1 MVCPVNFVKKI
12 IPILILVSLTV
23 SVIAIMSQHVTFALY
38 FLPLNNTLIN
48 QEGENVTNR
57 TIPAGPAPA
66 PTNNQ
71 TTLALPAGPAPA
83 PTNNQTTL
91 AIPAGPAP
99 APTNN
104 QTTLALPAGPAPA
117 PTNNQTTLALPAG
130 PAPAPTNNQTTL
142 ALPAGP
148 APAPTNNQ
156 TTLAL
161 PAGPAPAPTNNQT
174 TLALPAGPAPAPT
187 NNQTTLALPAGP
199 TNNPSLLSYIDPTFK
214 FKISY
219 PSNLT
224 KYGVLNL
231 NIHKTTN
238 IGHES
243 LGEVAFGLP
252 KSSGTFLTISFGKE
266 PGNFL
271 LKDYV
276 AAEINFLSRYMGF
289 KQVES

>member
-48 QEGENVTNR
+48 QEGENITNR

-83 PTNNQTTL
+83 PTNN
-91 AIPAGPAP
+91 
-99 APTNN
+99 
-104 QTTLALPAGPAPA
+104 
-117 PTNNQTTLALPAG
+117 
-130 PAPAPTNNQTTL
+130 
-142 ALPAGP
+142 
-148 APAPTNNQ
+148 
-156 TTLAL
+156 
-161 PAGPAPAPTNNQT
+161 
-174 TLALPAGPAPAPT
+174 
-187 NNQTTLALPAGP
+187 
-199 TNNPSLLSYIDPTFK
+199 PSILSYIDPTFK

-289 KQVES
+289 KQVESTPMSLGGNPANRIVYIYDIIKNGSEVKQGKSMEIITISDSWPIFVEYRSSLSDYQKYLPLAQKIIDSFQFTK

>member
-12 IPILILVSLTV
+12 IPILILISLTV

-38 FLPLNNTLIN
+38 FLPLNNTLIS

-66 PTNNQ
+66 PTNN
-71 TTLALPAGPAPA
+71 L
-83 PTNNQTTL
+83 
-91 AIPAGPAP
+91 
-99 APTNN
+99 
-104 QTTLALPAGPAPA
+104 
-117 PTNNQTTLALPAG
+117 
-130 PAPAPTNNQTTL
+130 
-142 ALPAGP
+142 
-148 APAPTNNQ
+148 
-156 TTLAL
+156 
-161 PAGPAPAPTNNQT
+161 
-174 TLALPAGPAPAPT
+174 
-187 NNQTTLALPAGP
+187 
-199 TNNPSLLSYIDPTFK
+199 SLLSYIDPTFK

-289 KQVES
+289 KQVESTPMSLGGNPANRIVYIYDIVKNGSEVKQGKSMEIITISDSWPIFVEYRGSLSDYQKYLPLAQKIIDSFQFTK

>member
-91 AIPAGPAP
+91 A
-99 APTNN
+99 
-104 QTTLALPAGPAPA
+104 LPAGPAPA
-117 PTNNQTTLALPAG
+117 PTNNQTTLALP
-130 PAPAPTNNQTTL
+130 PA
-142 ALPAGP
+142 
-148 APAPTNNQ
+148 
-156 TTLAL
+156 
-161 PAGPAPAPTNNQT
+161 
-174 TLALPAGPAPAPT
+174 
-187 NNQTTLALPAGP
+187 P
-199 TNNPSLLSYIDPTFK
+199 TNNPSLLSYADPTFK

-289 KQVES
+289 KQVESTPMSLGGNPANRIVYIYDIVKNGSEVKQGKSMEIITISDSWPIFVEYRGSLSDYQKYLPLAQKIIDSFQFTK

>member
-1 MVCPVNFVKKI
+1 MDSPVNFVKKI

-71 TTLALPAGPAPA
+71 TTLALPPA
-83 PTNNQTTL
+83 
-91 AIPAGPAP
+91 
-99 APTNN
+99 
-104 QTTLALPAGPAPA
+104 
-117 PTNNQTTLALPAG
+117 
-130 PAPAPTNNQTTL
+130 
-142 ALPAGP
+142 
-148 APAPTNNQ
+148 
-156 TTLAL
+156 
-161 PAGPAPAPTNNQT
+161 
-174 TLALPAGPAPAPT
+174 
-187 NNQTTLALPAGP
+187 P

-289 KQVES
+289 KQVESTPMSLGGNPANRIVYIYDIVKNGSEVKQGKSMEIITISDSWPIFVEYRSSLSDYQKYLPLAQKIIDSFQFTK

>member
-12 IPILILVSLTV
+12 IPILILISLTV

-71 TTLALPAGPAPA
+71 TTLALPPA
-83 PTNNQTTL
+83 
-91 AIPAGPAP
+91 
-99 APTNN
+99 
-104 QTTLALPAGPAPA
+104 
-117 PTNNQTTLALPAG
+117 
-130 PAPAPTNNQTTL
+130 
-142 ALPAGP
+142 
-148 APAPTNNQ
+148 
-156 TTLAL
+156 
-161 PAGPAPAPTNNQT
+161 
-174 TLALPAGPAPAPT
+174 
-187 NNQTTLALPAGP
+187 P
-199 TNNPSLLSYIDPTFK
+199 TNNPSLLSYADPTFK

-289 KQVES
+289 KQVESTPMSLGGNPANRIVYIYDIVKNGSEVKQGKSMEIITISDSWPIFVEYRSSLSDYQKYLPLAQKIIDSFQFTK

>member
-1 MVCPVNFVKKI
+1 MVYPVNFVKKT

-23 SVIAIMSQHVTFALY
+23 SVITIMSQHVTFALY
-38 FLPLNNTLIN
+38 FLPLNNTVIN

-57 TIPAGPAPA
+57 TM
-66 PTNNQ
+66 
-71 TTLALPAGPAPA
+71 
-83 PTNNQTTL
+83 
-91 AIPAGPAP
+91 PAGPAP

-130 PAPAPTNNQTTL
+130 PAPAPTNN
-142 ALPAGP
+142 
-148 APAPTNNQ
+148 
-156 TTLAL
+156 
-161 PAGPAPAPTNNQT
+161 
-174 TLALPAGPAPAPT
+174 
-187 NNQTTLALPAGP
+187 
-199 TNNPSLLSYIDPTFK
+199 PSLLSYIDPTFK

-231 NIHKTTN
+231 NINKTTN

-289 KQVES
+289 KQVESTPMSLGGNPAHRIVYVYNIVKNGSEVKQGKSMEIITMRNSWPIFVEYRGSLSDYQKYLPLAQKIIDSFQFTK

>member
-83 PTNNQTTL
+83 PTNN
-91 AIPAGPAP
+91 
-99 APTNN
+99 
-104 QTTLALPAGPAPA
+104 
-117 PTNNQTTLALPAG
+117 
-130 PAPAPTNNQTTL
+130 
-142 ALPAGP
+142 
-148 APAPTNNQ
+148 
-156 TTLAL
+156 
-161 PAGPAPAPTNNQT
+161 
-174 TLALPAGPAPAPT
+174 
-187 NNQTTLALPAGP
+187 
-199 TNNPSLLSYIDPTFK
+199 PSLLSYADPTFK

-289 KQVES
+289 KQVESTPMSLGGNPANRIVYIYDIVKNGSEVKQGKSMEIITISDSWPIFVEYRGSLSDYQKYLPLAQKIIDSFQFTK

>member
-66 PTNNQ
+66 
-71 TTLALPAGPAPA
+71 
-83 PTNNQTTL
+83 
-91 AIPAGPAP
+91 
-99 APTNN
+99 
-104 QTTLALPAGPAPA
+104 
-117 PTNNQTTLALPAG
+117 
-130 PAPAPTNNQTTL
+130 
-142 ALPAGP
+142 
-148 APAPTNNQ
+148 
-156 TTLAL
+156 
-161 PAGPAPAPTNNQT
+161 
-174 TLALPAGPAPAPT
+174 
-187 NNQTTLALPAGP
+187 P

-289 KQVES
+289 KQVESTPMSLGGNPANRIVYIYDIVKNGSEVKQGKSMEIITISDSWPIFVEYRSSLSDYQKYLPLAQKIIDSFQFTK

>member
-23 SVIAIMSQHVTFALY
+23 SVITIMSQHVTFALY
-38 FLPLNNTLIN
+38 FLPLNNTLIS

-71 TTLALPAGPAPA
+71 TTLALPPA
-83 PTNNQTTL
+83 
-91 AIPAGPAP
+91 
-99 APTNN
+99 
-104 QTTLALPAGPAPA
+104 
-117 PTNNQTTLALPAG
+117 
-130 PAPAPTNNQTTL
+130 
-142 ALPAGP
+142 
-148 APAPTNNQ
+148 
-156 TTLAL
+156 
-161 PAGPAPAPTNNQT
+161 
-174 TLALPAGPAPAPT
+174 
-187 NNQTTLALPAGP
+187 P

-289 KQVES
+289 KQVESTPMSLGGNPANRIVYIYDIVKNGSEVKQGKSMEIITISDSWPIFVEYRGSLSDYQKYLPLAQKIIDSFQFTK

>member
-71 TTLALPAGPAPA
+71 TTLALPPA
-83 PTNNQTTL
+83 
-91 AIPAGPAP
+91 
-99 APTNN
+99 
-104 QTTLALPAGPAPA
+104 
-117 PTNNQTTLALPAG
+117 
-130 PAPAPTNNQTTL
+130 
-142 ALPAGP
+142 
-148 APAPTNNQ
+148 
-156 TTLAL
+156 
-161 PAGPAPAPTNNQT
+161 
-174 TLALPAGPAPAPT
+174 
-187 NNQTTLALPAGP
+187 P

-289 KQVES
+289 KQVESTPMSLGGNPANRIVYIYDIIKNGSEVKQGKSMEIITISDSWPIFVEYRSSLSDYQKYLPLAQKIIDSFQFTK

>member
-71 TTLALPAGPAPA
+71 T
-83 PTNNQTTL
+83 
-91 AIPAGPAP
+91 
-99 APTNN
+99 
-104 QTTLALPAGPAPA
+104 
-117 PTNNQTTLALPAG
+117 
-130 PAPAPTNNQTTL
+130 
-142 ALPAGP
+142 
-148 APAPTNNQ
+148 
-156 TTLAL
+156 
-161 PAGPAPAPTNNQT
+161 
-174 TLALPAGPAPAPT
+174 
-187 NNQTTLALPAGP
+187 
-199 TNNPSLLSYIDPTFK
+199 LLSYADPTFK

-289 KQVES
+289 KQVESTPMSLGGNPANRIVYIYDIVKNGSEVKQGKSMEIITISDSWPIFVEYRSSLSDYQKYLPLAQKIIDSFQFT

>member
-12 IPILILVSLTV
+12 ITILILVSLTV
-23 SVIAIMSQHVTFALY
+23 SVITMMSQHVTFALY

-57 TIPAGPAPA
+57 T
-66 PTNNQ
+66 
-71 TTLALPAGPAPA
+71 
-83 PTNNQTTL
+83 
-91 AIPAGPAP
+91 
-99 APTNN
+99 
-104 QTTLALPAGPAPA
+104 LPAGPAPA
-117 PTNNQTTLALPAG
+117 PTNNQTTLALP
-130 PAPAPTNNQTTL
+130 PA
-142 ALPAGP
+142 
-148 APAPTNNQ
+148 
-156 TTLAL
+156 
-161 PAGPAPAPTNNQT
+161 
-174 TLALPAGPAPAPT
+174 
-187 NNQTTLALPAGP
+187 P

-289 KQVES
+289 KQVESTPMSLGGNPANRIVYIYDIVKNGSEVKQGKSMEIITISNSWPIFVEYRGSLSDYQKYLPLAQKIIDSFQFTK

>member
-71 TTLALPAGPAPA
+71 TTLALPPA
-83 PTNNQTTL
+83 
-91 AIPAGPAP
+91 
-99 APTNN
+99 
-104 QTTLALPAGPAPA
+104 
-117 PTNNQTTLALPAG
+117 
-130 PAPAPTNNQTTL
+130 
-142 ALPAGP
+142 
-148 APAPTNNQ
+148 
-156 TTLAL
+156 
-161 PAGPAPAPTNNQT
+161 
-174 TLALPAGPAPAPT
+174 
-187 NNQTTLALPAGP
+187 P

-289 KQVES
+289 KQVESTPMSLGGNPANRIVYIYDIVKNGSEVKQGKSMEIITINDSWPIFVEYRSSLSDYQKYLPLAQKIIDSFQFTK

>member
-83 PTNNQTTL
+83 
-91 AIPAGPAP
+91 
-99 APTNN
+99 
-104 QTTLALPAGPAPA
+104 
-117 PTNNQTTLALPAG
+117 
-130 PAPAPTNNQTTL
+130 
-142 ALPAGP
+142 
-148 APAPTNNQ
+148 
-156 TTLAL
+156 
-161 PAGPAPAPTNNQT
+161 
-174 TLALPAGPAPAPT
+174 
-187 NNQTTLALPAGP
+187 P

-289 KQVES
+289 KQVESTPMSLGGNPANRIVYIYDIIKNGSEVKQGKSMEIITISDSWPIFVEYRSSLSDYQKYLPLAQKIIDSFQFTK

>member
-83 PTNNQTTL
+83 
-91 AIPAGPAP
+91 
-99 APTNN
+99 
-104 QTTLALPAGPAPA
+104 
-117 PTNNQTTLALPAG
+117 
-130 PAPAPTNNQTTL
+130 
-142 ALPAGP
+142 
-148 APAPTNNQ
+148 
-156 TTLAL
+156 
-161 PAGPAPAPTNNQT
+161 
-174 TLALPAGPAPAPT
+174 
-187 NNQTTLALPAGP
+187 P

-289 KQVES
+289 KQVESTPMSLGGNPANRIVYIYDIVKNGSEVKQGKSMEIITISDSWPIFVEYRGSLSDYQKYLPLAQKIIDSFQFTK

>member
-1 MVCPVNFVKKI
+1 MDCPVNFVKKI

-71 TTLALPAGPAPA
+71 TTLALPPA
-83 PTNNQTTL
+83 
-91 AIPAGPAP
+91 
-99 APTNN
+99 
-104 QTTLALPAGPAPA
+104 
-117 PTNNQTTLALPAG
+117 
-130 PAPAPTNNQTTL
+130 
-142 ALPAGP
+142 
-148 APAPTNNQ
+148 
-156 TTLAL
+156 
-161 PAGPAPAPTNNQT
+161 
-174 TLALPAGPAPAPT
+174 
-187 NNQTTLALPAGP
+187 P

-289 KQVES
+289 KQVESTPMSLGGNPANRIVYIYDIVKNGSEVKQGKSMEIITISDSWPIFVEYRGSLSDYQKYLPLAQKIIDSFQFTK

>member
-12 IPILILVSLTV
+12 IPILILVGLTV
-23 SVIAIMSQHVTFALY
+23 SVITIMSQHVTFALY

-66 PTNNQ
+66 
-71 TTLALPAGPAPA
+71 
-83 PTNNQTTL
+83 
-91 AIPAGPAP
+91 
-99 APTNN
+99 
-104 QTTLALPAGPAPA
+104 
-117 PTNNQTTLALPAG
+117 
-130 PAPAPTNNQTTL
+130 
-142 ALPAGP
+142 
-148 APAPTNNQ
+148 
-156 TTLAL
+156 
-161 PAGPAPAPTNNQT
+161 
-174 TLALPAGPAPAPT
+174 
-187 NNQTTLALPAGP
+187 P

-289 KQVES
+289 KQVESTPMSLGGNPANRIVYIYDIVKNGGEVKQGKSMEIITISNSWPIFVEYRGSLSDYQKYLPLAQKIIDSFQFTK

>member
-48 QEGENVTNR
+48 QEGENVTN
-57 TIPAGPAPA
+57 
-66 PTNNQ
+66 
-71 TTLALPAGPAPA
+71 
-83 PTNNQTTL
+83 
-91 AIPAGPAP
+91 
-99 APTNN
+99 
-104 QTTLALPAGPAPA
+104 
-117 PTNNQTTLALPAG
+117 
-130 PAPAPTNNQTTL
+130 
-142 ALPAGP
+142 
-148 APAPTNNQ
+148 
-156 TTLAL
+156 
-161 PAGPAPAPTNNQT
+161 
-174 TLALPAGPAPAPT
+174 LALPAGPAPAPT

-289 KQVES
+289 KQVESTPMSLGGNPANRIVYIYDIVKNGSEVKQGKSMEIITISDSWPIFVEYRSSLSDYQKYLPLAQKIIDSFQFTK

>member
-71 TTLALPAGPAPA
+71 TTLALPPA
-83 PTNNQTTL
+83 
-91 AIPAGPAP
+91 
-99 APTNN
+99 
-104 QTTLALPAGPAPA
+104 
-117 PTNNQTTLALPAG
+117 
-130 PAPAPTNNQTTL
+130 
-142 ALPAGP
+142 
-148 APAPTNNQ
+148 
-156 TTLAL
+156 
-161 PAGPAPAPTNNQT
+161 
-174 TLALPAGPAPAPT
+174 
-187 NNQTTLALPAGP
+187 P
-199 TNNPSLLSYIDPTFK
+199 TNNPSLLSYADPTFK

-289 KQVES
+289 KQVESTPMSLGGNPANRIVYIYDIVKNGSEVKQGKSMEIITISDSWPIFVEYRGSLSDYQKYLPLAQKIIDSFQFTK

>member
-66 PTNNQ
+66 
-71 TTLALPAGPAPA
+71 
-83 PTNNQTTL
+83 
-91 AIPAGPAP
+91 
-99 APTNN
+99 
-104 QTTLALPAGPAPA
+104 
-117 PTNNQTTLALPAG
+117 
-130 PAPAPTNNQTTL
+130 
-142 ALPAGP
+142 
-148 APAPTNNQ
+148 
-156 TTLAL
+156 
-161 PAGPAPAPTNNQT
+161 
-174 TLALPAGPAPAPT
+174 
-187 NNQTTLALPAGP
+187 P

-289 KQVES
+289 KQVESTPMSLGGNPANRIVYIYDIIKNGSEVKQGKSMEIITISDSWPIFVEYRSSLSDYQKYLPLAQKIIDSFQFTK